1 LLSNIVI
8 GFDIVIIIWFLLH
21 TYLQG
26 RWIKRETKTAQA
38 LRVDMTDFAVRIKK
52 LPKIQSLEELEEFTQ
67 ALQLHIES
75 IVAREESVFDDPQK
89 VKPEEVVS
97 IDFAFTSFGGYN
109 ILFNIEKL
117 VQEGQRLRTKHS
129 AEKDPSKKAI
139 VEEKIYGIKD
149 KIIA

>member
-1 LLSNIVI
+1 
-8 GFDIVIIIWFLLH
+8 
-21 TYLQG
+21 
-26 RWIKRETKTAQA
+26 
-38 LRVDMTDFAVRIKK
+38 MTDFAVRIKK